1 MKLNFKTTTQQIDF
15 TSPNKKVGRPPKKT
29 EKTNIMKKIY
39 FKKSEYE
46 LLESEYIKHLE
57 QKEDISFSVF
67 LKQLIKKGI
76 KC

>member
-1 MKLNFKTTTQQIDF
+1 MKLNFKTTTPQINF

-29 EKTNIMKKIY
+29 EKINIMKKIY

-76 KC
+76 QC